1 MSAYLQGFII
11 GRKQNAWV
19 KFKGVVAL
27 KAGVHVEI
35 RRNADWSFLMHDID
49 ESCDRSVL
57 TCADT
62 FIFHL
67 KLPLVVEIGVA
78 FIAVE
83 GFLVLR
89 GHFPDND
96 GNCTGFTFSIVR

>member
-1 MSAYLQGFII
+1 
-11 GRKQNAWV
+11 
-19 KFKGVVAL
+19 
-27 KAGVHVEI
+27 
-35 RRNADWSFLMHDID
+35 MHDID

-67 KLPLVVEIGVA
+67 KLPLVIEIGVA

-96 GNCTGFTFSIVR
+96 GNCTSFTFLNREVRAGLAALEKQFIVIEL